1 MANQN
6 IKLNMLKLKNSAV
19 IKLQGKNEVKKCL
32 VIPVEE
38 NHMFVSDKGCYI
50 DLVAFASEG
59 ANDRTHLVK
68 QSLPSEVYKALS
80 EEERSAYPILGEVRQ
95 FRQQQAETVNGDAY
109 TGVAAQPDGVQSP
122 EDDLPF

>member
-6 IKLNMLKLKNSAV
+6 IKLNLLKLKNSAV
-19 IKLQGKNEVKKCL
+19 IKLQGKKEVKKCL
-32 VIPVEE
+32 VIPVDD
-38 NHMFVSDKGCYI
+38 NHMFVTDKGCHI
-50 DLVAFASEG
+50 DLAAFASEG

-80 EEERSAYPILGEVRQ
+80 EEERSTYPILGEVRQ
-95 FRQQQAETVNGDAY
+95 FKQQQAETVNADAY
-109 TGVAAQPDGVQSP
+109 TGVATQAAGDTSP